1 MKIVLHFYFLL
12 FLCTAAASQTQI
24 APKIA
29 AVPNAHIHILP
40 EQYPE
45 FKGGEKALIEFVQKN
60 LVYATT
66 HADTTFNG
74 KTIIRFVVME
84 DGKVDSVTVK
94 RSCGRKNLDAEAIRV
109 ISILPDFI
117 PGKTNGK
124 PVACPYLLPVI
135 FSR

>member
-1 MKIVLHFYFLL
+1 MKTFLHFYFLL
-12 FLCTAAASQTQI
+12 FLCTAAVSQTPI
-24 APKIA
+24 APKIT
-29 AVPNAHIHILP
+29 AVPNAQIHILP

-45 FKGGEKALIEFVQKN
+45 FKGGDKALIEFVQKN
-60 LVYATT
+60 LVYPKTQS
-66 HADTTFNG
+66 DTNFTG

-84 DGKVDSVTVK
+84 DGKVDSVTLK

>member
-24 APKIA
+24 TPKIA
-29 AVPNAHIHILP
+29 AVPNAQIHILP

-60 LVYATT
+60 LVYSTT
-66 HADTTFNG
+66 HADTTFSG

-94 RSCGRKNLDAEAIRV
+94 RSCGRKKFGCGGHTGNKYFTRFYTRQNKWQTCCMPLSSTSNI
-109 ISILPDFI
+109 
-117 PGKTNGK
+117 
-124 PVACPYLLPVI
+124 
-135 FSR
+135 